1 MRLIKTLLKL
11 LIPIIFG
18 YWLAVS
24 QIASGTILGDA
35 LEGIMDY
42 LPVTSQRW
50 HHHDWSNHIPFISV
64 IPERSEPRDHTE
76 IPSIHGN
83 TVTSKL
89 NESQINEQLIKDYVL
104 KLTNDL
110 RAKKG
115 LHKLTMNKELELA
128 GDIRANET
136 MSVFSHTRPNGED
149 PFTVLTDSNASPNYD
164 YQFIGENL
172 GMATYHRS
180 DTFMAEMLFDGWV
193 DSEGHYQNI
202 INENFTEIG
211 IGVDYDGEYLYVTQF
226 FGAPLF

>member
-1 MRLIKTLLKL
+1 MRFTKTFIKI

-24 QIASGTILGDA
+24 QIASGTIFGYA
-35 LEGIMDY
+35 LDGIMDY

-50 HHHDWSNHIPFISV
+50 HHHDWFNRVPFMSV
-64 IPERSEPRDHTE
+64 IPERSESRHHTE
-76 IPSIHGN
+76 SMSTNDN
-83 TVTSKL
+83 TATSKL
-89 NESQINEQLIKDYVL
+89 NEAQIDEQLIKDYVL
-104 KLTNDL
+104 ELTNEL
-110 RAKKG
+110 RAAKG
-115 LHKLTMNKELELA
+115 SHRLTINPELELA
-128 GDIRANET
+128 GDVRANET
-136 MSVFSHTRPNGED
+136 ISTFSHTRPNGQD
-149 PFTVLTDSNASPNYD
+149 PFTVLTDSNDSPNYD
-164 YQFIGENL
+164 YQYIGENL

-180 DTFMAEMLFDGWV
+180 DAFMAEMIFDGWV